1 MPPRLSIIAF
11 KLSLTRDRLNF
22 LSSSAPS
29 VALPR
34 ASPAAALA
42 RLPLDPLGF
51 DRVRAPALDM
61 RVTARGRAG
70 VVGFA
75 VMAELV
81 TVLLLAPEFELLV
94 RRFTR
99 GRTPDRRGSKVV
111 APLPPGEPRPL
122 DGNPSPGAELDLVI
136 EDRGGDVTVA
146 AGGSRAVR
154 GSSSEYSSSA
164 FEMVRFLGGFPM
176 ATC

>member
-1 MPPRLSIIAF
+1 MDREALECATCEVSRLPPPLSSSPIPPRLSIIAF

-34 ASPAAALA
+34 VSLVALA
-42 RLPLDPLGF
+42 KLPLDPLGF
-51 DRVRAPALDM
+51 DRVRAPALDI
-61 RVTARGRAG
+61 RVTARGRRG
-70 VVGFA
+70 VLGLA

-111 APLPPGEPRPL
+111 APLPPGESLPL

-136 EDRGGDVTVA
+136 ED
-146 AGGSRAVR
+146 
-154 GSSSEYSSSA
+154 
-164 FEMVRFLGGFPM
+164 
-176 ATC
+176 